1 MKGLGDS
8 KVNRALGW
16 PGGFVTCVAAE
27 LVAAGSAPSRTARG
41 HRLRY
46 LFVHLPVGNLIDGPA
61 MQR

>member
-1 MKGLGDS
+1 M
-8 KVNRALGW
+8 NRALGW

-27 LVAAGSAPSRTARG
+27 LVAAGSAPSGTARG

-61 MQR
+61 IQR